1 MPGASFG
8 FCSFCGNSG
17 SRGEAN
23 FDQWFITPNGRFACK
38 RFAYN
43 ALSQYAVRDA
53 APVAATAIA
62 SAAHAAW
69 RGGSAA
75 SDSRQRYVVCI
86 AIGRTLTRRGNTLSA
101 FRSAALQYP
110 TSLLRFS
117 GCDRCRRETGRVG
130 RRAGVDSAQ
139 VDNASSI
146 GRFHGPRAAG
156 MVKLADARTMALAW
170 HPAGPSGHTLQRA
183 AT

>member
-1 MPGASFG
+1 MPGAPFG
-8 FCSFCGNSG
+8 FCSFYGNSG
-17 SRGEAN
+17 SRSEAN
-23 FDQWFITPNGRFACK
+23 FDQWFITPNGRFACN
-38 RFAYN
+38 RFACK

-53 APVAATAIA
+53 APVAATGIA

-75 SDSRQRYVVCI
+75 SDSRPRRAVCF
-86 AIGRTLTRRGNTLSA
+86 AIGRELSRRGNTLSG

-110 TSLLRFS
+110 TSQLRFS
-117 GCDRCRRETGRVG
+117 GRDRCPRETGRMERRVGAESAQADNAPSVG
-130 RRAGVDSAQ
+130 RS
-139 VDNASSI
+139 
-146 GRFHGPRAAG
+146 HGPRAAG
-156 MVKLADARTMALAW
+156 AVKLADARTMALAW